1 MDPAKLEQWMDPDR
15 DGIQELIERAREART
30 RAYAPYSEYPVGA
43 ALLSRAGQVFEGANV
58 ENAAFGTTMCAER
71 IAAFTAVAS
80 GDRAFDAI
88 AVVTENGGAPC
99 GSCRQVLSEFGEDL
113 LVIVADAEG
122 KIHFEIKLKDLLPHA
137 FGPQDL
143 IQP

>member
-1 MDPAKLEQWMDPDR
+1 MDPDR
-15 DGIQELIERAREART
+15 AAIQELIECGREARN

-43 ALLSRAGQVFEGANV
+43 ALLSRSGEIFEGANV
-58 ENAAFGTTMCAER
+58 ENAAYGTTMCAER
-71 IAAFTAVAS
+71 IAAFTAVTK
-80 GDRAFDAI
+80 GERAFDAI

-113 LVIVADAEG
+113 LVIVADVEG
-122 KIHFEIKLKDLLPHA
+122 KIHLEIKLKDLIPHA